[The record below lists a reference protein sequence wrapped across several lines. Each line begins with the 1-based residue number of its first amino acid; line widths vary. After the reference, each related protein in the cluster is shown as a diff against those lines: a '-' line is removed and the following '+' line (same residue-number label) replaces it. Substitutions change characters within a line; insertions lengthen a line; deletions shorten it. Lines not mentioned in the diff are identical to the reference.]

1 MSNGC
6 SKNLFDF
13 TVDKRIFVRYNN
25 CIRTVVRK
33 HLFIIKGGLRL

>member
-13 TVDKRIFVRYNN
+13 PVDKRIFVRYNN
-25 CIRTVVRK
+25 HRTVVRK